1 MAADLVDN
9 PTIPQTFV
17 HDLESTFWVL
27 LWVVL
32 SYMKTNWND
41 ATRSSALKETMSPR
55 IYHSSN
61 GATGGRNKMSFLS
74 SPYSLHDLK
83 IDNNERLDTLLY
95 AMKYSLGVRYAPKV
109 SVSNDLVETNNTSQE
124 RLEEE
129 HGHLNDHTFILSLF
143 DKSLGYDDWPA
154 DDHSKR
160 QPLLVSREVETCVQS
175 GSKRSRSK
183 AEENGVFIHPPPT
196 KWT

>member
-1 MAADLVDN
+1 
-9 PTIPQTFV
+9 
-17 HDLESTFWVL
+17 
-27 LWVVL
+27 
-32 SYMKTNWND
+32 
-41 ATRSSALKETMSPR
+41 
-55 IYHSSN
+55 
-61 GATGGRNKMSFLS
+61 MSFLS

-83 IDNNERLDTLLY
+83 IDNNERLDTLLH

-129 HGHLNDHTFILSLF
+129 RGRLNDHTFILSLF
-143 DKSLGYDDWPA
+143 DKGLSYNDWPA

-175 GSKRSRSK
+175 GSKRLRSK
-183 AEENGVFIHPPPT
+183 AEENGVFMGLGLEGEGCST
-196 KWT
+196 KVKQPKS

>member
-1 MAADLVDN
+1 MSGLTCLDQGTWQFMAADLIDN
-9 PTIPQTFV
+9 PTIPQTFI
-17 HDLESTFWVL
+17 HDLKSTFWVL

-41 ATRSSALKETMSPR
+41 ATWSSALKETMSPW

-61 GATGGRNKMSFLS
+61 GATGGRNKINFLS

-83 IDNNERLDTLLY
+83 INKSVLNN
-95 AMKYSLGVRYAPKV
+95 
-109 SVSNDLVETNNTSQE
+109 LVETNNKLQE
-124 RLEEE
+124 QLEEE
-129 HGHLNDHTFILSLF
+129 HGCLNDHTFILSLF
-143 DKSLGYDDWPA
+143 NKSLSYDDWPVN
-154 DDHSKR
+154 DHSKH
-160 QPLLVSREVETCVQS
+160 QPLLVSREVSTCVQS